1 MVAGTLPTTSLTTS
15 TVATLVH
22 LLLLSPLVG
31 AGFLET
37 PSSLTVTAAEP
48 ARLECRVSDPSS
60 CHWTVEG
67 RPLEASPP
75 RVALTSCSLAFSH
88 TLPSDGGEYVCLAGP
103 QPSPPATLRVV
114 APPGVPHI
122 TQGRHGEVLEVA
134 RGVALQLD
142 CQSLGGQPPAELEW
156 RMEGVGVNRHQ
167 VTEHVKRIGESQT
180 WRTISTFT
188 FHPQEVTRVTCEA
201 TSAQFP
207 SPKVSQPLEV
217 RVRFRPRVEVMVN
230 QDVVREG
237 DSFEVSCKSRAF
249 PQEVGYKWFF
259 NGAELENEVNNTLLV
274 EEINRMYNDADIS
287 CLVENEEGLGEGS
300 TSLDVHYAPTILLHP
315 RSQIAR
321 RKDNVTFHCVAE
333 GNPVPQYL
341 WTRGRQESLVQAGK
355 QNLSLVATE
364 KTEATYRCQVF
375 SDGNELVKS
384 LPASLILIRKPRIGT
399 ESSVTGTVDQDLV
412 LTCTTESVSNRTK
425 IVWLRRA
432 GPDLQPLDTSGERF
446 RVSERRAWRLQQSD
460 LIIRKMESKDFGL
473 YGCFAENEVGTDM
486 AQIEVAEAATNFLT
500 LIVGITVLIGILL
513 ILAIFLYVRIKRA
526 CGQGKY

>member
-1 MVAGTLPTTSLTTS
+1 MVARALPNTAM
-15 TVATLVH
+15 VARAILPTLVH
-22 LLLLSPLVG
+22 LALLPTLVSG
-31 AGFLET
+31 GFLEA
-37 PSSLTVTAAEP
+37 PSSVTVTAAEP

-60 CHWTVEG
+60 CHWRVEG
-67 RPLEASPP
+67 RPLEVAPP
-75 RVALTSCSLAFSH
+75 RVALHSCSLTFTH
-88 TLPSDGGEYVCLAGP
+88 TLPSDSGEYVCLTGS
-103 QPSPPATLRVV
+103 QPSPPARLRVV

-142 CQSLGGQPPAELEW
+142 CQSLGGRPPAELEW
-156 RMEGVGVNRHQ
+156 RMDGLGVTQQQ
-167 VTEHVKRIGESQT
+167 VTQHVKRIGDSQT

-201 TSAQFP
+201 TSDQFP
-207 SPKVSQPLEV
+207 QPKESQPLEV

-287 CLVENEEGLGEGS
+287 CLVENEEGASEGS

-341 WTRGRQESLVQAGK
+341 WTRGRQESLVQAGR

-399 ESSVTGTVDQDLV
+399 ESSVRGTVDQDLV
-412 LTCTTESVSNRTK
+412 LTCTTASCPTRQRS
-425 IVWLRRA
+425 
-432 GPDLQPLDTSGERF
+432 SG
-446 RVSERRAWRLQQSD
+446 
-460 LIIRKMESKDFGL
+460 
-473 YGCFAENEVGTDM
+473 
-486 AQIEVAEAATNFLT
+486 
-500 LIVGITVLIGILL
+500 
-513 ILAIFLYVRIKRA
+513 
-526 CGQGKY
+526 